1 MRKKISER
9 MNPDNPGAYHAFK
22 HKIKKQQMLKLLKQM
37 AELYKDNPEKLKVIH
52 QWIRDLEIRSKPGY
66 SIAPKLRLPKPNDG
80 ARDPMY
86 YEFPNAKPGDIVSE
100 AGLHSEE
107 DLQKMQEFLATIKAN
122 PKLAQ
127 QFQSLL
133 MTEAPN
139 PFDGGTNTPPA
150 GAPNPFDGGTNTPPT
165 PAGSPGK
172 PRPGDAGIDLAEKI
186 EDIKAN
192 SQVWTQ
198 SITNRIEDLVKA
210 VASGDKRAA
219 RDLISDLKIDAS
231 EFIRY
236 IADDAG
242 VKKPMGR
249 PPVPI
254 KLPKPQQPKP
264 QQPSTEDPFQK
275 IVTSPANVKEAYAV
289 RSGKKNIREA
299 KPTAIKLAQKYN
311 LTELKQLYSRAV
323 NRRR

>member
-1 MRKKISER
+1 
-9 MNPDNPGAYHAFK
+9 MNPNNPGALKDFQR
-22 HKIKKQQMLKLLKQM
+22 IIGDKQNNKQFLALLLRMK
-37 AELYKDNPEKLKVIH
+37 EVYGNDPEKLKAINEM
-52 QWIRDLEIRSKPGY
+52 IRDLKLRMQPGY
-66 SIAPKLRLPKPNDG
+66 SIAPPPRLPQPGDRPKKPTYKS
-80 ARDPMY
+80 P
-86 YEFPNAKPGDIVSE
+86 PPSVPGDIIGSVNE
-100 AGLHSEE
+100 APNTFDGG
-107 DLQKMQEFLATIKAN
+107 AN
-122 PKLAQ
+122 RKPSGIMA
-127 QFQSLL
+127 S
-133 MTEAPN
+133 PN
-139 PFDGGTNTPPA
+139 PFDGGTNRPPA
-150 GAPNPFDGGTNTPPT
+150 PSGT
-165 PAGSPGK
+165 PGK

-254 KLPKPQQPKP
+254 KLPKPQQP
-264 QQPSTEDPFQK
+264 STEDPFK
-275 IVTSPANVKEAYAV
+275 NIVTSPASVKEAYAV

-299 KPTAIKLAQKYN
+299 TSTAIKLAQKYN